1 MNKKFCNL
9 LILCLII
16 CMLSGCSKAKKSNDK
31 SDIDVN
37 ALIDEATKNIESIET
52 GTIDIN
58 LLCDVDAGDLGT
70 AAVNVESI
78 SKTNGKQYQSDLNA
92 TLTATGSIKTL
103 LTEEDDKDSFEII
116 EKNYYDSET
125 NTKYTYHDEDD
136 TWVYSESIENES
148 DMQSSIEIFSGIK
161 ELATNMEYVGT
172 EKNNY
177 IIEITPDTE
186 KLSELISNKIG
197 INKTNTDEL
206 IKQLDTKNTKII
218 LSIDE
223 DTRQV
228 NRAEL
233 SIKNVDLTNNDAS
246 IKVNTFE
253 ITIELD
259 TKSNVIIDF
268 KDIEKTAISEDEY
281 YGLTEPP
288 LNETETE

>member
-1 MNKKFCNL
+1 
-9 LILCLII
+9 
-16 CMLSGCSKAKKSNDK
+16 MLSGCGKAKKSNDK

-136 TWVYSESIENES
+136 TWVYIR
-148 DMQSSIEIFSGIK
+148 IYRK
-161 ELATNMEYVGT
+161 R
-172 EKNNY
+172 K
-177 IIEITPDTE
+177 
-186 KLSELISNKIG
+186 
-197 INKTNTDEL
+197 
-206 IKQLDTKNTKII
+206 
-218 LSIDE
+218 
-223 DTRQV
+223 
-228 NRAEL
+228 
-233 SIKNVDLTNNDAS
+233 
-246 IKVNTFE
+246 
-253 ITIELD
+253 
-259 TKSNVIIDF
+259 
-268 KDIEKTAISEDEY
+268 
-281 YGLTEPP
+281 
-288 LNETETE
+288 